1 MAGQLHHSM
10 RFQHG
15 QSVGGPEQQVS
26 GHMPPGTRPLP
37 GHQAPQQMMHQYQP
51 GVIVSVGQQG
61 PSIANM
67 VGPPAHQSAPSIH
80 HMGGIAV
87 HQQHAR
93 QHHVNQVNQG
103 GPGYQQNHRHQ
114 SQDHFR
120 SQQPPHNVP
129 PPGHNFH
136 QQPNGGLS
144 PIPTMITHQPPP
156 ISYQQ
161 PMKASAPA
169 IGQILDPLCPAPLLS
184 GSMLSNDKT
193 PMCLVNELA
202 RFNKIQ
208 HQYRLTDES
217 GPAHKKTFTVC
228 LKIGDKEEYVA
239 SGPSIKKAQHAAA
252 AIALEKTQFKHP
264 SPKTKNLRNANVTPT
279 VELNALAMKRG
290 EQTTYTFLEPNAARA
305 AGSLVG
311 GYNSASN
318 CFQNQRNT
326 MVQRNST
333 FPPLF
338 CVQLTVGNRD
348 FIGEGA
354 TAQAAKHA
362 GANKALKMLR
372 DLPLPDGK
380 SKLDPTCLPFVPG
393 SEYDELKSPVSLVHE
408 VALKRNLQVQF
419 EVSKETGPPHMR
431 VFVTKCIVGDFATE
445 GEGNGK
451 KVSKKKAA
459 EIMIEHLKLLPP
471 IASAMVPRPRKV
483 SNPTKKKA
491 KNLIKNEAKDGP
503 VAGSDGDLSINPISR
518 LIQIQQAK
526 KEKEPQ
532 YILVSERGMPR
543 RREFVMKVIVG
554 QHSATGSGPNKK
566 LAKRAAAEALLQVMG
581 YSRGPSLIPGKP
593 ALKMAGDQTEKAK
606 KLTFEDE
613 VHCGGDSGGGG
624 SSGRQLVPGLLYLDS
639 DKQETHGVAGKQQ
652 YKGTPV
658 VSANPGSNIC
668 NTNGVSQ
675 AAAIAAE
682 LLSGGTSPT
691 ADLLAGSCP
700 GNPQPDPR
708 LASLPSQGVQPKE
721 QLAYLSQVLG
731 FSVTYTDFPKKGEYL
746 SLVSLSTNPPQVS
759 HGAGATLEGSHNS
772 AALTALRSLASKGL
786 DSVNQVEQGVQAPQ
800 TNGLLK
806 NGY

>member
-15 QSVGGPEQQVS
+15 QSVGGPQQQVS
-26 GHMPPGTRPLP
+26 GRMPPGTRPLP
-37 GHQAPQQMMHQYQP
+37 VHQTPQHMMHQYQP

-61 PSIANM
+61 SSTSNM
-67 VGPPAHQSAPSIH
+67 VGPPAHQSAPPLN
-80 HMGGIAV
+80 HMGGISV

-93 QHHVNQVNQG
+93 QHHVNQGIPG
-103 GPGYQQNHRHQ
+103 GPHYQQHHREHP
-114 SQDHFR
+114 QDHFI
-120 SQQPPHNVP
+120 SHQPPHNFP
-129 PPGHNFH
+129 PPGHIF
-136 QQPNGGLS
+136 QPQPNGGS
-144 PIPTMITHQPPP
+144 SQIPTITTHNPPP
-156 ISYQQ
+156 MSYQQ
-161 PMKASAPA
+161 PLIAAGPS
-169 IGQILDPLCPAPLLS
+169 IGQILDPVCPPRILS
-184 GSMLSNDKT
+184 GLMLSNEKT
-193 PMCLVNELA
+193 PMCLINELA

-228 LKIGDKEEYVA
+228 LQIGEKEEYVA

-264 SPKTKNLRNANVTPT
+264 SPKTKNLNNAHITPT

-290 EQTTYTFLEPNAARA
+290 EPTTYAFLEPNAARA
-305 AGSLVG
+305 AGSVTG
-311 GYNSASN
+311 GYNAATN
-318 CFQNQRNT
+318 GFQNQMSN

-333 FPPLF
+333 FPPMF

-362 GANKALKMLR
+362 AANKALKMLR
-372 DLPLPDGK
+372 DLPLSDGK
-380 SKLDPTCLPFVPG
+380 SQLDPNCLPFVPG
-393 SEYDELKSPVSLVHE
+393 SEYDELKSPISLVHE

-431 VFVTKCIVGDFATE
+431 VFLTKCIVGDFATE

-483 SNPTKKKA
+483 TNPTKKKA

-503 VAGSDGDLSINPISR
+503 VAGTDGDIIINPISR

-554 QHSATGSGPNKK
+554 QHSGTGTGPNKK

-581 YSRGPSLIPGKP
+581 YSRGLDLHPDKS
-593 ALKMAGDQTEKAK
+593 ALKMSGDQTEKTK

-613 VHCGGDSGGGG
+613 VHRGGDAGGGG

-639 DKQETHGVAGKQQ
+639 DKQDTHGIIGKQQ
-652 YKGTPV
+652 YK
-658 VSANPGSNIC
+658 
-668 NTNGVSQ
+668 

-682 LLSGGTSPT
+682 MLSGGTSPA
-691 ADLLAGSCP
+691 ADLLAGSCT
-700 GNPQPDPR
+700 GNSQPDPR
-708 LASLPSQGVQPKE
+708 LSSLPSQGVQPKE

-759 HGAGATLEGSHNS
+759 HGAGATLEGSHNC

-786 DSVNQVEQGVQAPQ
+786 DSVNQVDQGVQAPL
-800 TNGLLK
+800 TNGLLE
-806 NGY
+806 NGH

>member
-1 MAGQLHHSM
+1 MAGQLHHSI

-15 QSVGGPEQQVS
+15 QSAGGQQQQLS

-37 GHQAPQQMMHQYQP
+37 GHQPPQHMMHQYQP

-61 PSIANM
+61 PSTPNM
-67 VGPPAHQSAPSIH
+67 VGPPSHQSAPPMHH
-80 HMGGIAV
+80 HMGGISV
-87 HQQHAR
+87 HQQHATH
-93 QHHVNQVNQG
+93 HHVNQGIQG
-103 GPGYQQNHRHQ
+103 GPGYQQHHRQ
-114 SQDHFR
+114 QPQEHFR
-120 SQQPPHNVP
+120 SQHPPHNVP

-136 QQPNGGLS
+136 QQPNGDLS
-144 PIPTMITHQPPP
+144 PLPSISTHQPPQ

-161 PMKASAPA
+161 PLQVSGPA
-169 IGQILDPLCPAPLLS
+169 IGQILDPLCPPPILS
-184 GSMLSNDKT
+184 GSMLSNEKT

-252 AIALEKTQFKHP
+252 NITLEKTQFKHP
-264 SPKTKNLRNANVTPT
+264 SPKTKNQKNTNLTPT
-279 VELNALAMKRG
+279 VELNALAMRRG
-290 EQTTYTFLEPNAARA
+290 EQTTYTFLEPNSARA
-305 AGSLVG
+305 TGSLAG
-311 GYNSASN
+311 GYNAATI
-318 CFQNQRNT
+318 CFQNQSNN

-333 FPPLF
+333 FPPVF
-338 CVQLTVGNRD
+338 CVQLRVGSND
-348 FIGEGA
+348 FIGEGV
-354 TAQAAKHA
+354 TAQAAKHSA
-362 GANKALKMLR
+362 ANKALKILR

-380 SKLDPTCLPFVPG
+380 SKLDPNSVPFVPG
-393 SEYDELKSPVSLVHE
+393 SEYDELKSPISLVHE

-431 VFVTKCIVGDFATE
+431 VFLTKCIVGDFATE

-483 SNPTKKKA
+483 TNPTKKKA

-503 VAGSDGDLSINPISR
+503 VAGTDGDIIINPISR

-554 QHSATGSGPNKK
+554 QHSGTGTGPNKK

-581 YSRGPSLIPGKP
+581 YSRGLDLHPDKS
-593 ALKMAGDQTEKAK
+593 ALKMSGDQTEKTK

-613 VHCGGDSGGGG
+613 VHRGGDAGGGG

-639 DKQETHGVAGKQQ
+639 DKQDTHGIIGKQQ
-652 YKGTPV
+652 YK
-658 VSANPGSNIC
+658 
-668 NTNGVSQ
+668 

-682 LLSGGTSPT
+682 MLSGGTSPA
-691 ADLLAGSCP
+691 ADLLAGSCT
-700 GNPQPDPR
+700 GNSQPDPR
-708 LASLPSQGVQPKE
+708 LSSLPSQGVQPKE

-759 HGAGATLEGSHNS
+759 HGAGATLEGSHNC

-786 DSVNQVEQGVQAPQ
+786 DSVNQVDQGVQAPL
-800 TNGLLK
+800 TNGLLE
-806 NGY
+806 NGH

>member
-15 QSVGGPEQQVS
+15 QSVGGPHQQVAAP
-26 GHMPPGTRPLP
+26 MPPGTRPLP
-37 GHQAPQQMMHQYQP
+37 GHQPPQQMMHQYQP

-61 PSIANM
+61 PSTPNM
-67 VGPPAHQSAPSIH
+67 VGPPAHQSAPPIH
-80 HMGGIAV
+80 HMGGLSV

-93 QHHVNQVNQG
+93 QHHVNQGMQG
-103 GPGYQQNHRHQ
+103 GPNYQQHHRQ
-114 SQDHFR
+114 QAQDHFR
-120 SQQPPHNVP
+120 SHQPPHTVP

-136 QQPNGGLS
+136 QQPNGGPS
-144 PIPTMITHQPPP
+144 PIPNMTAHHPPP

-161 PMKASAPA
+161 TMRASGPTV
-169 IGQILDPLCPAPLLS
+169 GQILDPLCPPPLSS
-184 GSMLSNDKT
+184 GQILSNDKT

-264 SPKTKNLRNANVTPT
+264 SPKSKNIKNANITPT

-290 EQTTYTFLEPNAARA
+290 EPTTYTFLEPNAARA
-305 AGSLVG
+305 AGAVTG
-311 GYNSASN
+311 GYSNSGNS
-318 CFQNQRNT
+318 FQNHRSN

-333 FPPLF
+333 FPPMF
-338 CVQLTVGNRD
+338 CVQLRVGNRD

-362 GANKALKMLR
+362 AANKALKMLR
-372 DLPLPDGK
+372 DLPMPDGK
-380 SKLDPTCLPFVPG
+380 SKLDPTCLPFIPG
-393 SEYDELKSPVSLVHE
+393 SEYDELKSPISLVHE
-408 VALKRNLQVQF
+408 IALKRNLQVQF

-431 VFVTKCIVGDFATE
+431 TFLTKCIVGDFVTE

-459 EIMIEHLKLLPP
+459 EIMLEHLKLLPP
-471 IASAMVPRPRKV
+471 VASAMVPRPRKV

-503 VAGSDGDLSINPISR
+503 VAGSAGDLSINPISR

-554 QHSATGSGPNKK
+554 QNSATGSGPNKK
-566 LAKRAAAEALLQVMG
+566 LAKRAAAEALLQVLG
-581 YSRGPSLIPGKP
+581 YSRGPSLQPSKP
-593 ALKMAGDQTEKAK
+593 ALKVAGDQADKTK

-613 VHCGGDSGGGG
+613 VLGVGEVGGGG
-624 SSGRQLVPGLLYLDS
+624 SSGRQLVPGLLYLDT
-639 DKQETHGVAGKQQ
+639 DKQESQDIASKSQ

-658 VSANPGSNIC
+658 VSANTGSSKGS
-668 NTNGVSQ
+668 TNGVSQ

-682 LLSGGTSPT
+682 LLSGGSSPT
-691 ADLLAGSCP
+691 AELLAGSCQ
-700 GNPQPDPR
+700 GTTQPHPR
-708 LASLPSQGVQPKE
+708 LSSLPSQGVQPKE

-759 HGAGATLEGSHNS
+759 HGAGASLEGSHNS
-772 AALTALRSLASKGL
+772 AALTALRTLASKGL
-786 DSVNQVEQGVQAPQ
+786 DSVSQPDQGGQAPQ

-806 NGY
+806 NGH

>member
-1 MAGQLHHSM
+1 MS
-10 RFQHG
+10 
-15 QSVGGPEQQVS
+15 
-26 GHMPPGTRPLP
+26 
-37 GHQAPQQMMHQYQP
+37 
-51 GVIVSVGQQG
+51 
-61 PSIANM
+61 
-67 VGPPAHQSAPSIH
+67 
-80 HMGGIAV
+80 
-87 HQQHAR
+87 
-93 QHHVNQVNQG
+93 
-103 GPGYQQNHRHQ
+103 
-114 SQDHFR
+114 
-120 SQQPPHNVP
+120 
-129 PPGHNFH
+129 
-136 QQPNGGLS
+136 
-144 PIPTMITHQPPP
+144 
-156 ISYQQ
+156 
-161 PMKASAPA
+161 
-169 IGQILDPLCPAPLLS
+169 S
-184 GSMLSNDKT
+184 GSVLSNDKT

-264 SPKTKNLRNANVTPT
+264 SPKTKNLKNANITPT

-290 EQTTYTFLEPNAARA
+290 EPTTYTFLEPNAARA
-305 AGSLVG
+305 AGAMNG
-311 GYNSASN
+311 GYSAAN
-318 CFQNQRNT
+318 NFQNHRSN

-333 FPPLF
+333 FPPMF
-338 CVQLTVGNRD
+338 CVQLRVGNKD

-362 GANKALKMLR
+362 AANKALKMLR
-372 DLPLPDGK
+372 DLPLDGK
-380 SKLDPTCLPFVPG
+380 SKLDPNCLPFVPG
-393 SEYDELKSPVSLVHE
+393 SEYDELKSPISLVHE
-408 VALKRNLQVQF
+408 IALKRNLQVQF

-431 VFVTKCIVGDFATE
+431 TFVTKCIVGDFLTE

-459 EIMIEHLKLLPP
+459 EIMLEHLKLLPP
-471 IASAMVPRPRKV
+471 VASAMVPRPRKV

-491 KNLIKNEAKDGP
+491 KNLIKAEAKDGP
-503 VAGSDGDLSINPISR
+503 VAGSAGDLSINPISR

-566 LAKRAAAEALLQVMG
+566 LAKRAAAEALLQVLG
-581 YSRGPSLIPGKP
+581 YSRGSSLQPSKP
-593 ALKMAGDQTEKAK
+593 ALKASGDQADKSK

-613 VHCGGDSGGGG
+613 VLGGEGGAGG

-639 DKQETHGVAGKQQ
+639 DKQESQDLTNKSQ

-658 VSANPGSNIC
+658 VSANTGGSNLG
-668 NTNGVSQ
+668 NTSGVSQ

-691 ADLLAGSCP
+691 ADLLTGASAATP
-700 GNPQPDPR
+700 SQQPHPR
-708 LASLPSQGVQPKE
+708 LSNLPSQGVQPKE

-786 DSVNQVEQGVQAPQ
+786 DSVTGQGQGQEQQERPQAQ

-806 NGY
+806 NGH